1 MKKSTQDQIN
11 DNLDVLLLAQQRI
24 KEAAK
29 KVNKKIQRLTG
40 AKSSILN
47 IYKEAYKEQLEKTR
61 KNLR

>member
-1 MKKSTQDQIN
+1 MKKSTQDKIN

-24 KEAAK
+24 KEAEK

-40 AKSSILN
+40 ATSPILN
-47 IYKEAYKEQLEKTR
+47 IYKEAYNEQLEKTR